1 MLEKSKLG
9 VFLVLCFGADL
20 EGNQKETTSVEGSPY
35 FDTNLIVKRAHVDV
49 LVSTCKPILKRL
61 IRLPSTPT
69 LRKSTIPEPDLCRD
83 RYCVWVSCLFAKT
96 RMVRFARCWLRK
108 DLCNSSRASRMRSRS
123 ELSTT
128 KMRAL
133 VDS

>member
-69 LRKSTIPEPDLCRD
+69 LRKLPSLSPTCAAI
-83 RYCVWVSCLFAKT
+83 VIASGCLA
-96 RMVRFARCWLRK
+96 C
-108 DLCNSSRASRMRSRS
+108 SRR
-123 ELSTT
+123 LGW
-128 KMRAL
+128 
-133 VDS
+133 